1 MRRDRRTSAYD
12 IRTAAQYI
20 YAGDRTAEHEES
32 AGWIGIKETTAE
44 NKKQNTWQLHFLYQK
59 I

>member
-12 IRTAAQYI
+12 IRTTAQYI

-32 AGWIGIKETTAE
+32 AG
-44 NKKQNTWQLHFLYQK
+44 
-59 I
+59 